1 MDENQKQNLAAKKH
15 QIQLRISANEFIDR
29 HLINWLEIYEIVVEN
44 DVNHELVQLANITD
58 EEISFWEKRMAT
70 EPFNKFNLDLQK
82 LNTDDEKNIVSKL
95 YATFPSTYPLRY
107 MPSDTVPVLAYEN
120 AGKIIADFALQLQV
134 DLEEEVFLFYLYYTP
149 VLKLKLKDII
159 AYADSLYDFP
169 TEDILI
175 ASPNFDWL
183 IFRSTEEEWRFC
195 RRPTVIS

>member
-1 MDENQKQNLAAKKH
+1 MDENEKQRLAAKKN
-15 QIQLRISANEFIDR
+15 QIQLRIRVNEFIDS
-29 HLINWLEIYEIVVEN
+29 HLLPWLEMYEIVVEN
-44 DVNHELVQLANITD
+44 NIDHQLVQLSNITN

-70 EPFNKFNLDLQK
+70 EPFGKFNLDLQK
-82 LNTDDEKNIVSKL
+82 LNIDDEKNIVSKL

-120 AGKIIADFALQLQV
+120 AGKIIAHFALQLEV
-134 DLEEEVFLFYLYYTP
+134 DLEEEVLLFYLYYAP

-159 AYADSLYDFP
+159 AHADLLYDFP

-183 IFRSTEEEWRFC
+183 IFRSMEEEWRFC